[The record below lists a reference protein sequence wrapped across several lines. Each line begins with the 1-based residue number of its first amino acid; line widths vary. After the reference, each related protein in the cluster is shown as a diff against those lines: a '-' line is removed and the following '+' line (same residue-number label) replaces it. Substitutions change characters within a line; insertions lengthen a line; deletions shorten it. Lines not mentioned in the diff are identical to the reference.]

1 MSQPSSEGQVR
12 FLADLQRLLSEGQF
26 VATYKYALLMALA
39 DLAVEH
45 GDDSGDALPVST
57 KLIAEKFIAYY
68 WRQTMPYM
76 SSAETAN
83 KGGILRQNTGQQAA
97 VIRQL
102 EQARAK
108 HGHSLLK
115 LQSQTRQWR
124 SLVSAVE
131 RVVVVMPLWKLQTVG
146 SERLDFL
153 YASSSTAGQIDL
165 KPGVAYCLRK
175 FYPLVADL
183 VRGAWVRYV
192 RRVNTELLGSAADLN
207 EFLFG
212 SERAVLTDL
221 QPVLADLQHGR
232 CFYCEKALQR
242 GAEHV
247 DHFIPWSRYPVD
259 LGHNF
264 VLAHG
269 SCNCAKGD
277 RLAAVDHLQAWTE
290 RNHQFGQQLTT
301 AFGAKDFICNIRI
314 SNQIAEWSY
323 AQTETVSGLTW
334 LRGDQLVPLDV
345 RWRTLLMGG
354 VDMKVVT
361 IGAVENN

>member
-1 MSQPSSEGQVR
+1 MSQPSSEDQVR

-45 GDDSGDALPVST
+45 GNDSGIALTVST
-57 KLIAEKFIAYY
+57 KLIAEKFIGYY
-68 WRQTMPYM
+68 WRQTLPYI
-76 SSAETAN
+76 SSTGTGT
-83 KGGILRQNTGQQAA
+83 KGGILRQNTGQQSV

-108 HGHSLLK
+108 SGHSLLK
-115 LQSQTRQWR
+115 LQSKTRQWC
-124 SLVSAVE
+124 SLVSSVE

-153 YASSSTAGQIDL
+153 YAAASTAGQIEL
-165 KPGVAYCLRK
+165 KTGVAYCLRK

-192 RRVNTELLGSAADLN
+192 RRMNTELLGSAADLN

-221 QPVLADLQHGR
+221 QPVLADLQHGN

-242 GAEHV
+242 GVSHV

-269 SCNCAKGD
+269 SCNSAKGD

-290 RNHQFGQQLTT
+290 RNHQYGQQMSD
-301 AFGAKDFICNIRI
+301 AFQSKDFICDMRI
-314 SNQIAEWSY
+314 SNQIADWSY
-323 AQTETVSGLTW
+323 AQTAAVAGLTW
-334 LRGDQLVPLDV
+334 LCENQLVPLDV
-345 RWRTLLMGG
+345 RWRELLAGMS
-354 VDMKVVT
+354 
-361 IGAVENN
+361 

>member
-1 MSQPSSEGQVR
+1 MSQPTSDGQVH

-45 GDDSGDALPVST
+45 GDDSGDPLTVST
-57 KLIAEKFIAYY
+57 KLIAEKFITYY

-76 SSAETAN
+76 SSAGTG

-102 EQARAK
+102 DQARAK

-146 SERLDFL
+146 KERLDFL
-153 YASSSTAGQIDL
+153 YASSSQAGQIDL

-221 QPVLADLQHGR
+221 QPVLADLQQGK
-232 CFYCEKALQR
+232 CFYCEKAVQR
-242 GAEHV
+242 GAAHV

-269 SCNCAKGD
+269 SCNSAKGD

-290 RNHQFGQQLTT
+290 RNHQYGQQVSD
-301 AFGAKDFICNIRI
+301 AFQAKDFICDMRI

-323 AQTETVSGLTW
+323 AQTAAASGLTW
-334 LRGDQLVPLDV
+334 LRGAQLVPLDA
-345 RWRTLLMGG
+345 RWRELLAGG
-354 VDMKVVT
+354 VAASKHPQ
-361 IGAVENN
+361 ILLS

>member
-1 MSQPSSEGQVR
+1 VSQPSSEDQVR

-26 VATYKYALLMALA
+26 VATYKYALLMTLA
-39 DLAVEH
+39 DLAVER
-45 GDDSGDALPVST
+45 GDDSGNTLTVPT
-57 KLIAEKFIAYY
+57 KLIAEKFITYY
-68 WRQTMPYM
+68 WRQTKPYP
-76 SSAETAN
+76 SKPEV
-83 KGGILRQNTGQQAA
+83 GILRQNTGQQSA

-108 HGHSLLK
+108 HGHSLLR

-146 SERLDFL
+146 KERLDFL
-153 YASSSTAGQIDL
+153 YATSSTSGQIDL

-175 FYPLVADL
+175 FYPLIADL

-192 RRVNTELLGSAADLN
+192 RRMNTELLGSAADLN

-221 QPVLADLQHGR
+221 QPVLGDLQHGR
-232 CFYCEKALQR
+232 CFYCEKAMQR
-242 GAEHV
+242 GSTHV

-269 SCNCAKGD
+269 ACNSAKGD

-290 RNHQFGQQLTT
+290 RNHQYGQQITSR
-301 AFGAKDFICNIRI
+301 FQAKDFICDMQI

-323 AQTETVSGLTW
+323 AQTAAVSGLTW
-334 LRGDQLVPLDV
+334 LRGDQLVSLDA
-345 RWRTLLMGG
+345 RWRKLFMELGYQRT
-354 VDMKVVT
+354 
-361 IGAVENN
+361 

>member
-12 FLADLQRLLSEGQF
+12 FLADLQRLLSEGQY

-45 GDDSGDALPVST
+45 GDDSGDALPIST

-76 SSAETAN
+76 SSAETTS

-115 LQSQTRQWR
+115 LQSQPRQWR
-124 SLVSAVE
+124 GLVSAVE

-146 SERLDFL
+146 SEHLDFL
-153 YASSSTAGQIDL
+153 YASSSIAGQIEL
-165 KPGVAYCLRK
+165 KPGVTYCLRK

-192 RRVNTELLGSAADLN
+192 RRVNTELLG
-207 EFLFG
+207 
-212 SERAVLTDL
+212 
-221 QPVLADLQHGR
+221 
-232 CFYCEKALQR
+232 
-242 GAEHV
+242 
-247 DHFIPWSRYPVD
+247 
-259 LGHNF
+259 
-264 VLAHG
+264 
-269 SCNCAKGD
+269 
-277 RLAAVDHLQAWTE
+277 
-290 RNHQFGQQLTT
+290 
-301 AFGAKDFICNIRI
+301 
-314 SNQIAEWSY
+314 
-323 AQTETVSGLTW
+323 
-334 LRGDQLVPLDV
+334 
-345 RWRTLLMGG
+345 
-354 VDMKVVT
+354 
-361 IGAVENN
+361 

>member
-1 MSQPSSEGQVR
+1 MSQPSSEDQVR
-12 FLADLQRLLSEGQF
+12 FLANLQRLLSEGQF

-39 DLAVEH
+39 DLAVED
-45 GDDSGDALPVST
+45 GDDSGNPLAVST
-57 KLIAEKFIAYY
+57 QCIAEKFIAYY

-76 SSAETAN
+76 SNAGTGI
-83 KGGILRQNTGQQAA
+83 KGGTLRQNTGQQAA

-102 EQARAK
+102 EQAREK
-108 HGHSLLK
+108 HGHSLLR
-115 LQSQTRQWR
+115 LQSQSRQWR

-146 SERLDFL
+146 KERLDFL
-153 YASSSTAGQIDL
+153 YAASSTVGQIEL

-192 RRVNTELLGSAADLN
+192 RRMNTELLGSAADLN

-212 SERAVLTDL
+212 SERAVLTEL
-221 QPVLADLQHGR
+221 QPVLADLQNGK
-232 CFYCEKALQR
+232 CFYCAKALQR
-242 GAEHV
+242 GAMHV

-269 SCNCAKGD
+269 SCNSAKRD
-277 RLAAVDHLQAWTE
+277 RLAAVEHLQKWTE
-290 RNHQFGQQLTT
+290 RNHQYSQQIT
-301 AFGAKDFICNIRI
+301 AAFQVKDFICDLRI

-323 AQTETVSGLTW
+323 AQTAAVAGLTW
-334 LRGDQLVPLDV
+334 LRGDQLVPLSV
-345 RWRTLLMGG
+345 RWRELLVGR
-354 VDMKVVT
+354 
-361 IGAVENN
+361 N